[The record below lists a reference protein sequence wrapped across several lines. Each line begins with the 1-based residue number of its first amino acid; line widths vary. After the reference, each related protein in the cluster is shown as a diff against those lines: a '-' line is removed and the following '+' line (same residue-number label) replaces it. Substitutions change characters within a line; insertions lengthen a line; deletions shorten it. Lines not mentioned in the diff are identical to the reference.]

1 MTTFYQVDHLL
12 SISRLADR
20 LYPFIFGL
28 KGREEMYQ
36 NPGTSLK
43 SFLVVNLREELVEL
57 DNEQLENLQACEEFA
72 SAASVSVIVSRIS
85 DATRRAIGVLQH
97 QVGSDRKKNG
107 QLAELKNMLRDLEQA
122 YEDVRRLFKFELLS
136 PKGVHFKQALFTLQ
150 DKLTRLN
157 LLEPDEVV
165 IEPPE
170 SA

>member
-72 SAASVSVIVSRIS
+72 SAASVSVIVSSLRS
-85 DATRRAIGVLQH
+85 QSQLWARGGAGRAGSGGATCRR
-97 QVGSDRKKNG
+97 
-107 QLAELKNMLRDLEQA
+107 
-122 YEDVRRLFKFELLS
+122 RRR
-136 PKGVHFKQALFTLQ
+136 P
-150 DKLTRLN
+150 
-157 LLEPDEVV
+157 
-165 IEPPE
+165 
-170 SA
+170 